1 MLENLLLVWILIGVI
16 TFFSLFKLT
25 APYGRHIKTGWGY
38 EISARLG
45 WVVMES
51 PTIFIIL
58 GFAYFYKD
66 IFTIAHYVFLLIW
79 LLHYV
84 HRTLIWPF
92 IAEMRGKKMPM
103 TIPIS
108 AFCFNLVNVPIQGYF
123 ILGSTSYTSSW
134 LTNPVFMIGLVIF
147 MFGMI
152 VNIISDYYLIRL
164 RKKLGPG
171 YHLPNKYFFKY
182 ISSPNYF
189 GEMIEWLGWAI
200 LTWSYAGLIF
210 FIWTIANLFPRAIA
224 NHKWYQNKFENYPKN
239 RKAIIPGII

>member
-1 MLENLLLVWILIGVI
+1 MI

-25 APYGRHIKTGWGY
+25 APYGRHIKSGWGY
-38 EISARLG
+38 ELSARLG
-45 WVVMES
+45 WIVMES

-58 GFAYFYKD
+58 GFAYFFKD

-92 IAEMRGKKMPM
+92 IAEMRGKKMPIA
-103 TIPIS
+103 IPAS

-134 LTNPVFMIGLVIF
+134 LTNPVFIIGLVIF
-147 MFGMI
+147 MLGMSI
-152 VNIISDYYLIRL
+152 NIISDYYLIRL

-171 YHLPNKYFFKY
+171 YHLPNKYLFKY

-210 FIWTIANLFPRAIA
+210 FIWTVANLFPRAIA

-239 RKAIIPGII
+239 RKAIIPGIV

>member
-1 MLENLLLVWILIGVI
+1 MLDVFLIIWILIGVI
-16 TFFSLFKLT
+16 TFFGLFKLT

-45 WVVMES
+45 WIIMES
-51 PTIFIIL
+51 PTIFIMI

-66 IFTIAHYVFLLIW
+66 MLTITHYVFVLIW
-79 LLHYV
+79 LTHYV
-84 HRTLIWPF
+84 HRTLIWPL
-92 IAEMRGKKMPM
+92 IAEIRDKKMPI

-123 ILGSTSYTSSW
+123 IIGSSDYTGAW
-134 LTNPVFMIGLVIF
+134 LTNPIFLIGLLIF
-147 MFGMI
+147 IIGMSI
-152 VNIISDYYLIRL
+152 NLVSDYYLIGL

-171 YHLPNKYFFKY
+171 YHIPQKYLFKY

-189 GEMIEWLGWAI
+189 GEMLEWLGWAI

-210 FIWTIANLFPRAIA
+210 FIWTVANLFPRAIA
-224 NHKWYQNKFENYPKN
+224 NHKWYQNKFEDYPQN
-239 RKAIIPGII
+239 RKAIIPNII

>member
-1 MLENLLLVWILIGVI
+1 M
-16 TFFSLFKLT
+16 
-25 APYGRHIKTGWGY
+25 
-38 EISARLG
+38 
-45 WVVMES
+45 
-51 PTIFIIL
+51 
-58 GFAYFYKD
+58 YKRQ
-66 IFTIAHYVFLLIW
+66 
-79 LLHYV
+79 HYV

-92 IAEMRGKKMPM
+92 IAEMRGKKMPIA
-103 TIPIS
+103 IPAS

-134 LTNPVFMIGLVIF
+134 LTNPVFIIGLVIF
-147 MFGMI
+147 MLGMS

-171 YHLPNKYFFKY
+171 YHLPNKYLFKY

-210 FIWTIANLFPRAIA
+210 FIWTVANLFPCLLYTSPSPRD
-224 NHKWYQNKFENYPKN
+224 
-239 RKAIIPGII
+239 

>member
-58 GFAYFYKD
+58 GFAYFFRD
-66 IFTIAHYVFLLIW
+66 IFTITHYVFLLIW

-92 IAEMRGKKMPM
+92 IAEMHGKKMPI

-108 AFCFNLVNVPIQGYF
+108 A
-123 ILGSTSYTSSW
+123 
-134 LTNPVFMIGLVIF
+134 TN
-147 MFGMI
+147 
-152 VNIISDYYLIRL
+152 
-164 RKKLGPG
+164 
-171 YHLPNKYFFKY
+171 
-182 ISSPNYF
+182 
-189 GEMIEWLGWAI
+189 
-200 LTWSYAGLIF
+200 
-210 FIWTIANLFPRAIA
+210 
-224 NHKWYQNKFENYPKN
+224 
-239 RKAIIPGII
+239 